1 MEVWISHWWEL
12 YMESNSASNWFSFQ
26 CNLHCRIQTCVE
38 FCWVTQ
44 QLQKQICSTLLCRIY
59 CLDYFA
65 KMLSAPQF
73 YMELSNS
80 ASNWFSFQCNL
91 HCRIQTCVEFCW
103 VTQQLQKQICSTLLC
118 RIYCLDYFA
127 KMLSA
132 PQFYMELSN
141 SASNWF
147 SFQCNLHCRIQTC
160 VEFCWVTQQ
169 LQKQICSTLL
179 CRIYCLDYFA
189 KMLSAPQFYMES
201 NSASNWFSFQCN
213 LHCRIQTCVEFGWV
227 TQQLQKQICS
237 TLLCR
242 IYCLDYFAKM
252 LSAPQFYMESNSASN
267 WFSFQCNL
275 HCRIQTC
282 VEFGWVTQQLQKQIC
297 STLLCRIYCLDY
309 FAKMLSAPQFYMESN
324 SASNWFSFQ
333 CNLHCRIQTCV
344 EFGWVTQ
351 QLQKQICSTLL
362 CRIYCLDYFAKML
375 SAPQFYMESNS
386 ASNWFSFQCNLHC
399 RIQTCVEFGWV
410 TQQLQKQICSTLLC
424 RIYCLDYFAKMLSA
438 PQFYMESNSAS
449 NWFSF
454 QCNLHCRIQTCVE
467 FGWVTQQLQKQ
478 ICSTLLCR
486 IYCLD
491 YFAKMLS
498 APQFYMESNSAS
510 NWFSFQCNLHCRIQT
525 CVEFG
530 WVTQQLQKQ
539 ICSTLL
545 CRIYC
550 LDYFA
555 KMLSAPQFYMESNS
569 ASNWFSFQCNLHCR
583 IQTCVEF
590 GWVTQ
595 QLQKQICSTLL
606 CRKYC
611 LDNRFCIVEWNK
623 SAFGVV
629 ESLNQILRKSEFCN
643 ANCIGMKIN

>member
-1 MEVWISHWWEL
+1 MLSAPQF

-189 KMLSAPQFYMES
+189 KMLSAPQFYMELS

-213 LHCRIQTCVEFGWV
+213 LHCRIQTCVEFCWV

-252 LSAPQFYMESNSASN
+252 LSAPQFYMELSNSASN

-282 VEFGWVTQQLQKQIC
+282 VEFCWVTQQLQKQILFH
-297 STLLCRIYCLDY
+297 STMQNLLSRLLC
-309 FAKMLSAPQFYMESN
+309 
-324 SASNWFSFQ
+324 
-333 CNLHCRIQTCV
+333 
-344 EFGWVTQ
+344 
-351 QLQKQICSTLL
+351 
-362 CRIYCLDYFAKML
+362 
-375 SAPQFYMESNS
+375 
-386 ASNWFSFQCNLHC
+386 
-399 RIQTCVEFGWV
+399 
-410 TQQLQKQICSTLLC
+410 
-424 RIYCLDYFAKMLSA
+424 
-438 PQFYMESNSAS
+438 
-449 NWFSF
+449 
-454 QCNLHCRIQTCVE
+454 
-467 FGWVTQQLQKQ
+467 
-478 ICSTLLCR
+478 
-486 IYCLD
+486 
-491 YFAKMLS
+491 
-498 APQFYMESNSAS
+498 
-510 NWFSFQCNLHCRIQT
+510 
-525 CVEFG
+525 
-530 WVTQQLQKQ
+530 
-539 ICSTLL
+539 
-545 CRIYC
+545 
-550 LDYFA
+550 
-555 KMLSAPQFYMESNS
+555 
-569 ASNWFSFQCNLHCR
+569 
-583 IQTCVEF
+583 
-590 GWVTQ
+590 
-595 QLQKQICSTLL
+595 
-606 CRKYC
+606 
-611 LDNRFCIVEWNK
+611 
-623 SAFGVV
+623 
-629 ESLNQILRKSEFCN
+629 
-643 ANCIGMKIN
+643 

>member
-1 MEVWISHWWEL
+1 MLSAPQF
-12 YMESNSASNWFSFQ
+12 YMESNSASNWHSFQ

-38 FCWVTQ
+38 FG
-44 QLQKQICSTLLCRIY
+44 
-59 CLDYFA
+59 
-65 KMLSAPQF
+65 
-73 YMELSNS
+73 
-80 ASNWFSFQCNL
+80 
-91 HCRIQTCVEFCW
+91 
-103 VTQQLQKQICSTLLC
+103 
-118 RIYCLDYFA
+118 
-127 KMLSA
+127 
-132 PQFYMELSN
+132 
-141 SASNWF
+141 
-147 SFQCNLHCRIQTC
+147 
-160 VEFCWVTQQ
+160 WVTQQ

-201 NSASNWFSFQCN
+201 NSASSWHSFQCNLHCRIQTCVEFGWVTQQLQKQICSTLLCRIYCLDYFAKMLSAPQFYMESNSASSWHSFQCNLHCRIQTCVEFGWVTQQLQKQICSTLLCRIYCLDYFAKMLSAPQFYMESNSASSWHSFQCN

-267 WFSFQCNL
+267 WHSFQCNL

-324 SASNWFSFQ
+324 SASNWHSFQ
-333 CNLHCRIQTCV
+333 CSLHCRIQTGV
-344 EFGWVTQ
+344 EFCWVTQQLQKQICSTLLCRIYCPDYFAKMLSAPWFHMESGNSASNWYSFQCSLHCRIQTGVEFCWVTQQLQKQICSTLLCRIYCPDYFAKMLSAPWFHMESGNSASNWYSFQCSLHCRIQTGVEFCWVTQ

-375 SAPQFYMESNS
+375 SAPWFHMESGNS
-386 ASNWFSFQCNLHC
+386 ASNWYSFQCSLHC
-399 RIQTCVEFGWV
+399 RIQTGVEFCWV

-438 PQFYMESNSAS
+438 PWFHMESGNSAS
-449 NWFSF
+449 NWYSF
-454 QCNLHCRIQTCVE
+454 QCSLHCRIQTGVE
-467 FGWVTQQLQKQ
+467 FCWVTQQLQKQ

-498 APQFYMESNSAS
+498 APWFHMESGNSAS
-510 NWFSFQCNLHCRIQT
+510 NWGIHSNAVCIA
-525 CVEFG
+525 EFR
-530 WVTQQLQKQ
+530 L
-539 ICSTLL
+539 
-545 CRIYC
+545 
-550 LDYFA
+550 A
-555 KMLSAPQFYMESNS
+555 
-569 ASNWFSFQCNLHCR
+569 
-583 IQTCVEF
+583 
-590 GWVTQ
+590 
-595 QLQKQICSTLL
+595 
-606 CRKYC
+606 
-611 LDNRFCIVEWNK
+611 
-623 SAFGVV
+623 
-629 ESLNQILRKSEFCN
+629 
-643 ANCIGMKIN
+643 